1 MDVDAYLAPSCKHVV
16 QKFSSRTSTSV
27 HAHGRHH
34 HLHNVHDLLH
44 ARYVKGRRAKGKKK
58 KAQPVNCCKKEKE
71 KEHSI
76 ALYMPSEFTIPTAVD
91 IFFLC
96 MQTQAFN

>member
-1 MDVDAYLAPSCKHVV
+1 MHASTLREGDVAPKV
-16 QKFSSRTSTSV
+16 
-27 HAHGRHH
+27 
-34 HLHNVHDLLH
+34 
-44 ARYVKGRRAKGKKK
+44 KK

-91 IFFLC
+91 IFFLY

>member
-1 MDVDAYLAPSCKHVV
+1 
-16 QKFSSRTSTSV
+16 V

-58 KAQPVNCCKKEKE
+58 KSSTRKLLQKRKRKGTLNCIVYAIGVYYS
-71 KEHSI
+71 HSRRYFFFVY
-76 ALYMPSEFTIPTAVD
+76 ADPS
-91 IFFLC
+91 L
-96 MQTQAFN
+96 